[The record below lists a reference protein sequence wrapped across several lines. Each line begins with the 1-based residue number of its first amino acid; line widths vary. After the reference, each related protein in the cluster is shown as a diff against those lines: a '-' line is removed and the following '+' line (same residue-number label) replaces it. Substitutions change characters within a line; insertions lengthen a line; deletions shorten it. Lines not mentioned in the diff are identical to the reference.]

1 MASLTKIFR
10 LILTLTAGLWIL
22 TATDGALAKGGSGSG
37 KQDSMSYNNSS
48 RQSSMS
54 YNSSS
59 RKSDHKDNDTDKHK
73 DKYADKDKHKCKDS
87 TCKDKDAGN
96 TTGTGGITGKPP
108 VATNPPGTP
117 PPAAAPPGG
126 DTVVR
131 DHRPGGNAYDGPV
144 ELRDHRKPPIVRD
157 HRSGGGGGTVTKPAP
172 MPVAGAGY

>member
-1 MASLTKIFR
+1 MASLTKTFR

-22 TATDGALAKGGSGSG
+22 TATDGALAKGGGGSS
-37 KQDSMSYNNSS
+37 K
-48 RQSSMS
+48 QSSMS

-59 RKSDHKDNDTDKHK
+59 RKSDHKDND
-73 DKYADKDKHKCKDS
+73 KDKHKCKDS
-87 TCKDKDAGN
+87 TCKDKGAGN

-144 ELRDHRKPPIVRD
+144 EVRDHRKPPIVRD
-157 HRSGGGGGTVTKPAP
+157 HRSGGGGTVTKPAP

>member
-1 MASLTKIFR
+1 MISLTKIFR
-10 LILTLTAGLWIL
+10 LILMLTAALWIL
-22 TATDGALAKGGSGSG
+22 TATDGALAKGGGGSG
-37 KQDSMSYNNSS
+37 K
-48 RQSSMS
+48 QSSMS

-87 TCKDKDAGN
+87 TCKDKGAGN

-144 ELRDHRKPPIVRD
+144 EVRDHRKPPIVRD
-157 HRSGGGGGTVTKPAP
+157 HRSGGGGGTVTKPAS

>member
-1 MASLTKIFR
+1 MASLTKTFH

-22 TATDGALAKGGSGSG
+22 TATDGALAKGGGGSS
-37 KQDSMSYNNSS
+37 KQSSMSYNSS
-48 RQSSMS
+48 SKQSSMS

-59 RKSDHKDNDTDKHK
+59 RKSDHKDNDKDKHK

-87 TCKDKDAGN
+87 TCKDKGAGN
-96 TTGTGGITGKPP
+96 TIGTGGITGKPP

-144 ELRDHRKPPIVRD
+144 EVRDHRKPPIVRD